1 MGKYAFFE
9 ICSGTGAMSAAAT
22 IVKYDR
28 AFTMDILPSMEPDFE
43 CDITDPTTLEPVVAK
58 ISELK
63 SKGYWI
69 VFHFSPPCNA
79 YSRMQLC
86 HAITPADLR
95 HKIAQA
101 NKLVN
106 AGLAFATLHG
116 DAWSLENPRTGTLW
130 TQPEGTFVCSLAHRV
145 DLDYCQYG
153 ASMMKATSFAFSC
166 PELRDAFGV
175 GKLCNPLTCDSM
187 FLNEST
193 GHMVHQ
199 SIESIADY
207 RDRILIP
214 GQVGMK
220 VTEAVKAYLRT
231 LPPLAD
237 SPAAAP
243 ALPAEGMR
251 ARKEVIAYRVLR
263 RGVAEFLLT
272 GSKAYSEMGADAAL
286 EHPWADILLLRAF
299 CAKVN
304 TYKVKSILERKGDQ
318 VLVEWRDYEEPTWE
332 PAAQYKGWS

>member
-22 IVKYDR
+22 IVKYDF
-28 AFTMDILPSMEPDFE
+28 AFTMDILPSMEPDF
-43 CDITDPTTLEPVVAK
+43 D
-58 ISELK
+58 
-63 SKGYWI
+63 
-69 VFHFSPPCNA
+69 PPCNA

-86 HAITPADLR
+86 HGITPADLR
-95 HKIAQA
+95 QKIAQA

-116 DAWSLENPRTGTLW
+116 DAWSLENPRTGKLW

-175 GKLCNPLTCDSM
+175 GKLCNPSTCDSM

-199 SIESIADY
+199 SIESIANY
-207 RDRILIP
+207 KDRILIP
-214 GQVGMK
+214 GQVAVK
-220 VTEAVKAYLRT
+220 ATEAVKAYLRT
-231 LPPLAD
+231 LPPLVGPA
-237 SPAAAP
+237 AAAP
-243 ALPAEGMR
+243 ALPAGGIR
-251 ARKEVIAYRVLR
+251 APKEVIAYRALC
-263 RGVAEFLLT
+263 RGAAEFLFK
-272 GSKAYSEMGADAAL
+272 GDKAYRGMGADAAL

-299 CAKVN
+299 CAKGPSSGGV
-304 TYKVKSILERKGDQ
+304 
-318 VLVEWRDYEEPTWE
+318 
-332 PAAQYKGWS
+332 A